1 MSFFSNP
8 ISAPVV
14 DPLAE
19 AGLPDSYKSALA
31 EGAQGNATFTVHS
44 IRAIEGKDPSQYR
57 GIVYEVAIKTDSGFD
72 LEPGRG
78 ESAGLSCMQ
87 TICTKE
93 GRGPSRVDAARD
105 GGKVEGRFGQLF
117 AEAGTPLAKN
127 ADGIMTPGGM
137 GFADEE
143 IGAAFK
149 AIEKQSG
156 RCFVWTY
163 KSKKD
168 ESLGVDFLAVKP
180 E

>member
-31 EGAQGNATFTVHS
+31 EGAQGNATFTVHA
-44 IRAIEGKDPSQYR
+44 IRAIEGKDPSQYA
-57 GIVYEVAIKTDSGFD
+57 GLVYEVEIKTDSGLA

-78 ESAGLSCMQ
+78 ESKGLSCMQ
-87 TICTKE
+87 TIRTKE
-93 GRGPSRVDAARD
+93 GRGPSKVDAARD

-117 AEAGTPLAKN
+117 AEAGFPLSKN

-137 GFADEE
+137 SFTDE

-149 AIEKQSG
+149 AIEKYSG

-163 KSKKD
+163 KSSKD
-168 ESLGVDFLAVKP
+168 ESLGVDFIAVKP

>member
-19 AGLPDSYKSALA
+19 AGLPTSYKDAVA
-31 EGAQGNATFTVHS
+31 EDASGNATFTVHA
-44 IRAIEGKDPSQYR
+44 IRAVEGKDPSKYA
-57 GIVYEVAIKTDSGFD
+57 GLVYEVEIQTDSGFS

-87 TICTKE
+87 TIRTKE

-105 GGKVEGRFGQLF
+105 GGKVEGRFGPLF
-117 AEAGTPLAKN
+117 AEAGFPLSKN

-143 IGAAFK
+143 IGAALK